1 MNIKTENENIY
12 GRTLGRILLALLCCL
27 VWGSIFPVTKTENR
41 LLAFTSADVGDL
53 LVFAGFRFF
62 FAGIL
67 LVTAYSVVKKGL
79 LLPRKEE
86 IPRICV
92 LGFFQTLGQFALYY
106 ISLARITGVKG
117 AVITGSSSFFTI
129 LFACFLFHQE
139 KFSIKKLIG
148 CLIGFS
154 GIIISN
160 LNGLDFN
167 FSITGEGLMLL
178 SAMMAATASCFTKRY
193 GSGMEVSTLIGYQY
207 VFGGIYLILL
217 GLLFGGTIK
226 HLSGTALA
234 LFVYL
239 VIVSAAAQIVWSKLL
254 KYNEVSKVAVFTL
267 SIPMFGVLLSSVFIP
282 GETVSPE
289 IMIALVLV
297 ATGIIILNRNHYD
310 KKNRRV
316 S

>member
-1 MNIKTENENIY
+1 MSIKTENENIY
-12 GRTLGRILLALLCCL
+12 GRAFGRIMLALLCCL

-41 LLAFTSADVGDL
+41 LLAFTSTDVGDL

-67 LVTAYSVVKKGL
+67 LVAAYSVAKKGL
-79 LLPRKEE
+79 LLPGKKE

-167 FSITGEGLMLL
+167 FSIMGEGLMLL
-178 SAMMAATASCFTKRY
+178 SAMMAAMASCFTKRY
-193 GSGMEVSTLIGYQY
+193 GAGMEVSTLIGYQY

-217 GLLFGGTIK
+217 GFLFGGTIQ
-226 HLSGTALA
+226 HLSGTVLA

-267 SIPMFGVLLSSVFIP
+267 SIPMFGVLLSSAFIP
-282 GETVSPE
+282 GETVSSE
-289 IMIALVLV
+289 IVIALVLV